1 MGVCI
6 HPYNKAMIAELYYRY
21 SKLDKQ
27 KQFALLAD
35 NEQG

>member
-1 MGVCI
+1 
-6 HPYNKAMIAELYYRY
+6 MIAELYYRY

-35 NEQG
+35 NEQEYNQCRPEQMN